1 MNLQGERLIAAAP
14 EATWAALNDPD
25 TLKACIAGCETL
37 ERVADDEYL
46 ATMAMRIGPVNAR
59 FKGRLKLENIVPP
72 SSYTIAFDGQ
82 GGVAGFGKGSADVK
96 LAPEGAGTRLSY
108 AAKAQVGG
116 KLAQVGSRLI
126 EGAASKIA
134 DDFFAAFETR
144 LAPAAPVGEAPVTA
158 AAPVPTP
165 AAPGGAPAGTR
176 WLVWIAVALIAVA
189 LIAVALIAYLLR

>member
-96 LAPEGAGTRLSY
+96 LAPEGIGTRLSY

-134 DDFFAAFETR
+134 DDFFAAFESR
-144 LAPAAPVGEAPVTA
+144 LAPAAEKAEAAITAPTA
-158 AAPVPTP
+158 APMP
-165 AAPGGAPAGTR
+165 AAPGGGTR
-176 WLVWIAVALIAVA
+176 WLLWIVVALIAVA
-189 LIAVALIAYLLR
+189 LITYLLR

>member
-46 ATMAMRIGPVNAR
+46 ATMAMRLGPVNAR

-134 DDFFAAFETR
+134 DDFFAAFESR
-144 LAPAAPVGEAPVTA
+144 LAPAAEKAEAAIAAPTA
-158 AAPVPTP
+158 APMP
-165 AAPGGAPAGTR
+165 AAPGGGTR
-176 WLVWIAVALIAVA
+176 WLLWIVVALIAVA
-189 LIAVALIAYLLR
+189 LITYLLR